1 MSVSSSNLIAFLTR
15 GGHCAALVP
24 GNELV
29 LGQWLEESIV
39 DGRFHES
46 EGTFC
51 RSNGDQTRYW
61 LTGAENDDLL
71 AAGDAVKQTQQ
82 MRLCRV
88 LVDRFSHEG
97 WTWSSRSGPHK
108 YLRDGRAPREAMW
121 RGDDGCWIGHVAVGR
136 RVCVRWER

>member
-46 EGTFC
+46 EGTFG

-97 WTWSSRSGPHK
+97 MDLVQQIWSAQVSQ
-108 YLRDGRAPREAMW
+108 GRPSAAES
-121 RGDDGCWIGHVAVGR
+121 DVA
-136 RVCVRWER
+136 W